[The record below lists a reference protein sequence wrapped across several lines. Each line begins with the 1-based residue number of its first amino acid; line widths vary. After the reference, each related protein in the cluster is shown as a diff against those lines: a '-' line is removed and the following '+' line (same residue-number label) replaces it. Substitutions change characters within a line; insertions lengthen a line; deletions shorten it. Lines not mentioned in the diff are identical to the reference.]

1 MVEVKPLNKDQYD
14 VWYPLWQGY
23 LTFYETS
30 LPDEITKNNWERFF
44 DENKPVGCLGAY
56 KDGKLVGFVHYIFHP
71 TNWSLTNKC
80 YLQDLFADPN
90 VRGEGIGRKLIE
102 AVYALAKDA
111 DSEQVYWMTQN
122 HNKTARL
129 LYDRIA
135 DDNGFMV
142 YEKDL

>member
-30 LPDEITKNNWERFF
+30 LPDEITKNNWARFF
-44 DENKPVGCLGAY
+44 DDNEPVGCLGAY
-56 KDGKLVGFVHYIFHP
+56 KGGKLVGFVHYIFHP
-71 TNWSLTNKC
+71 SNWSLTNKC
-80 YLQDLFADPN
+80 YLQDLFADAN
-90 VRGEGIGRKLIE
+90 VRGEGIGRQLIE
-102 AVYALAKDA
+102 AVYALARDV
-111 DSEQVYWMTQN
+111 DCRQVYWMTQN

-135 DDNGFMV
+135 DDNGFLV
-142 YEKDL
+142 YEKDI

>member
-111 DSEQVYWMTQN
+111 DCEQVYWMTQN

-129 LYDRIA
+129 LYDIIA